1 MCDDAAM
8 VRSRTLA
15 TTRTLAAAL
24 TLATSLVVAACA
36 APAVAPVTPAVPGAT
51 TTSAPGTSNGPSSP
65 TLAPYSPGPSAS
77 PEDPATLY
85 ARIEAQVEQIRG
97 LTAIA
102 PVAPRILDQAQ
113 LAAQLRSRFD
123 QENPPAIVA
132 GEQALYQD
140 LGLFPRD
147 ASLKDELL
155 KLLTSQ
161 IAGFYRPQDKEL
173 YVISQ
178 SGSIG
183 PSQLVTFAHEFDHAL
198 QDQHF
203 DLTKL
208 GIDTPD
214 QGDRSLA
221 RLSLAEG
228 DATLLMSQWAQQ
240 NLSPLQTLQ
249 LLQESADPAQ
259 TAILASMPP
268 FLKDELLFPYT
279 SGLTFIEGL
288 WAKGG
293 WPAVDAAYATPPD
306 STAQILHPEQYLAH
320 QEPVPVTLAAD
331 IERRLG
337 AGWSQTYADT
347 LGEFGLREW
356 LTIVGGLQPQAAA
369 DAATGWAGDRVAVL
383 EGPGGSWGAVLV
395 TRWTSATDAGAFHDA
410 AATTVASALPAA
422 VVAQPSSTTVT
433 VLFASDVATLG
444 RLRSLPTPGG

>member
-8 VRSRTLA
+8 VRSHTLA
-15 TTRTLAAAL
+15 TTHTLAAAL
-24 TLATSLVVAACA
+24 TLATILVAAACA
-36 APAVAPVTPAVPGAT
+36 APAVAPGAT
-51 TTSAPGTSNGPSSP
+51 TSNGPGTSNGPSSP

-85 ARIEAQVEQIRG
+85 ARIESQVEQIRG

-102 PVAPRILDQAQ
+102 PVTPRILDQTQ
-113 LAAQLRSRFD
+113 LAAELRARFD

-178 SGSIG
+178 SGAIG
-183 PSQLVTFAHEFDHAL
+183 PSQQVTFAHEFDHAL

-203 DLTKL
+203 GLTKL

-228 DATLLMSQWAQQ
+228 DATLLMSQWAEQ

-320 QEPVPVTLAAD
+320 QEPIPVSLAAD
-331 IERRLG
+331 LPRRLG
-337 AGWSQTYADT
+337 ADWSETYADT

-383 EGPGGSWGAVLV
+383 EGPAGAWGLILV
-395 TRWTSATDAGAFHDA
+395 TRWTSAAGAGAFLA

-422 VVAQPSSTTVT
+422 AVSQPSTTTVA
-433 VLFASDVATLG
+433 VLVASDAATLG